1 MKKQINGTWFSIDF
15 CKKFSAEKLRLIY
28 NGESAETLDLLI
40 AEIYPKEVAKPKAEK
55 K

>member
-1 MKKQINGTWFSIDF
+1 MKLINGTWFKLDF
-15 CKKFSAEKLRLIY
+15 CKKFNAEKLRLIY

-40 AEIYPKEVAKPKAEK
+40 EEIYPKEVAKPKAVK